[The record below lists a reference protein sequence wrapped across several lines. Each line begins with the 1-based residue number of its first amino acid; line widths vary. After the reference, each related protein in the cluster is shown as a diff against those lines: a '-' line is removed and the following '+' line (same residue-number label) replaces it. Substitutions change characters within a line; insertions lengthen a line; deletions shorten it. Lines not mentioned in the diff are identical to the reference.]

1 MLQTTVRVTLRP
13 RPWRLLAWFLAALA
27 LVWLSGR
34 VYEARTLGRT
44 DEAGRQLIADS
55 VRQEFNRLSSSLDA
69 AAAAAARQRDLM
81 LRAPA
86 DQAAAREL
94 FAALASADRAQVAVT
109 VYATDGSPLAWS
121 GRPSE
126 LPGARINGP
135 AALLVAPGSS
145 GLRLVLVHPVDA
157 PDGGAG
163 RHAGIVLAEVPL
175 PTSRSPRGLG
185 AEALTWVGAAVP
197 VTLRPGYEGGGESRS
212 PEAFVLADLDGRAL
226 LEGSIRIGDVA
237 AARLTVRAR
246 TMAALVALTALFIA
260 WLSVPVIAW
269 QRRART
275 PEAVAARSAVL
286 AALVVG
292 ARAVA
297 WAAVPL
303 AGAEAPLSG
312 AQSVSAQALWWL
324 RSPADFL
331 LTSAAC
337 LAGVMIVGD
346 IVTRLRIGLRRTRV
360 SPAGGWAGALAF
372 GLAHVAAGMASAA
385 LLAWYLGRGTLLSG
399 IAGIDWLRYSLSP
412 WDAARL
418 AVAAGLV
425 CMHASAVWAAAAVL
439 RFAAG
444 WWRVRPAG
452 PEPFGVRVAW
462 IFPVLFWVV
471 VPGALDAAYPGW
483 VLVPPALLAVALA
496 RGTARFLRWRRHS
509 SQASALVALF
519 LALALPAVTFYP
531 AAVAQADR
539 TKRRVVETRLAP
551 QAMQQRDEVQ
561 ARVRR
566 AMTQVDA
573 VPGLTDL
580 VRSQEPPAAGQ
591 VPTEYAFLV
600 WSQTDLATYRLTSA
614 IELYGEGGAITSRFA
629 LNLPEYTQA
638 QQRWQEAG
646 CGWEVF
652 EEVSPFGSEERRLLH
667 AGRGL
672 CVEEDGRTRMVGTVV
687 IHAMLDYGSL
697 PFITSQNPYVELF
710 RTPVTFDEETRLGRD
725 VEFVVYGWSLRPI
738 YASGLTTWTLD
749 AGTFRRVYA
758 SRTPFWTRQ
767 DASGRRDHVYLAN
780 DRGGIYAL
788 GYPAISPVG
797 HLVSLAELVT
807 LAGAVFVLLMLL
819 RSAGMAAAGV
829 GGERGRDLLHEI
841 RASFYRK
848 LFLAFVAV
856 AVIPVITLAFV
867 ARAYMMDRLQADVE
881 EAAIRTTT
889 VARRFVE
896 DSSRIQE
903 RGEGAAITLNDDAI
917 VGISRV
923 IDQDVNVYDGARLV
937 ATSERDLFASG
948 LLPTRTSADVYR
960 AIVLD
965 RRATF
970 VGEERS
976 GRYPYMVAAAPL
988 KIAGLNG
995 LITVPMTLR
1004 QRAIDR
1010 EFDDLNRRIL
1020 LGVLA
1025 FILIGSA
1032 LGYWMAER
1040 IADPV
1045 NRLQRATAR
1054 GRAAAARRGLQQH
1067 GGRTAAPAGRPRT
1080 HAPPRG
1086 VGRHGEAGRARNQ
1099 EPADARAAVG
1109 RAPAPRA
1116 RGSRQAAVARARR
1129 MRGLHPRPGAPASSD
1144 RRRVLELRLVAD
1156 AEARGHQPGRAGGGG
1171 GRALPGGNARRHV
1184 PRGRR
1189 PPRPAALRRR
1199 PQPRGPRAHEHDR
1212 ERAPRHAARRVAAD
1226 RRAALGRRARDPAG
1240 DPGHGGRDGPRLAR
1254 SDLRTLL
1261 LDEGRRHGTRPHHRQ
1276 AEHRDSRRDDRGG
1289 QQPGARHDGAGGD
1302 PANRPGRRPGGVR
1315 LTAARPGAGTA
1326 PTRRRRAPSAC
1337 RGTRA
1342 RAGRCAGGAG

>member
-988 KIAGLNG
+988 RIAGLNG

-1054 GRAAAARRGLQQH
+1054 LARGDLDARVAVTSSDELRRLVEAFNSMAAELQRQQGALERTHRLEAWADMARQVAHEIKNPLTPVQLSAEHLRRVHADRGKPLSPVLEECVDSILGQVRLLRQIAAEFSSFASSPTPRPVATSPAELVAEVVEPYRAGM
-1067 GGRTAAPAGRPRT
+1067 PAGMSLAVDVPRDL
-1080 HAPPRG
+1080 PPFDVDRSL
-1086 VGRHGEAGRARNQ
+1086 
-1099 EPADARAAVG
+1099 VG
-1109 RAPAPRA
+1109 RALTNMIENALHAMPRGGSLQIGGRLSDDGRAIRLEIRDTGVGMDRASLDRIFEPYFSTKAVGTGLGLTIAKRNIEIHGGTIAVDSSPGRGTTVQVEIPRTGPA
-1116 RGSRQAAVARARR
+1116 
-1129 MRGLHPRPGAPASSD
+1129 GAPEAS
-1144 RRRVLELRLVAD
+1144 
-1156 AEARGHQPGRAGGGG
+1156 G
-1171 GRALPGGNARRHV
+1171 
-1184 PRGRR
+1184 
-1189 PPRPAALRRR
+1189 
-1199 PQPRGPRAHEHDR
+1199 
-1212 ERAPRHAARRVAAD
+1212 
-1226 RRAALGRRARDPAG
+1226 
-1240 DPGHGGRDGPRLAR
+1240 
-1254 SDLRTLL
+1254 
-1261 LDEGRRHGTRPHHRQ
+1261 
-1276 AEHRDSRRDDRGG
+1276 
-1289 QQPGARHDGAGGD
+1289 
-1302 PANRPGRRPGGVR
+1302 
-1315 LTAARPGAGTA
+1315 
-1326 PTRRRRAPSAC
+1326 
-1337 RGTRA
+1337 
-1342 RAGRCAGGAG
+1342 

>member
-1032 LGYWMAER
+1032 IGYWMAER

-1045 NRLQRATAR
+1045 NRLQRATTRLAR
-1054 GRAAAARRGLQQH
+1054 GDLDARVAVTSSDELRRLVEAFNSMAGELQRQQVALERTHRLEAWADMARQVAHEIKNPLTPVQLSAEHLRRVNADRGGPLSPVLEECVDSILGQVRLLRQIAGEFSSFASSPTPRPVPTNLAELLAEVVEPYRAGLPAGITLTVDVPPGLPDLTVDRSLLGRAVTNMIENALHAMPRGGDLH
-1067 GGRTAAPAGRPRT
+1067 VSAGLTAGGRRVQLRIRDT
-1080 HAPPRG
+1080 G
-1086 VGRHGEAGRARNQ
+1086 VGM
-1099 EPADARAAVG
+1099 D
-1109 RAPAPRA
+1109 
-1116 RGSRQAAVARARR
+1116 
-1129 MRGLHPRPGAPASSD
+1129 
-1144 RRRVLELRLVAD
+1144 
-1156 AEARGHQPGRAGGGG
+1156 
-1171 GRALPGGNARRHV
+1171 
-1184 PRGRR
+1184 
-1189 PPRPAALRRR
+1189 PAAL
-1199 PQPRGPRAHEHDR
+1199 
-1212 ERAPRHAARRVAAD
+1212 ERIFEPYFSTKAVGTG
-1226 RRAALGRRARDPAG
+1226 LGLTIAKRNIEI
-1240 DPGHGGRDGPRLAR
+1240 HGGSISVESEPGL
-1254 SDLRTLL
+1254 
-1261 LDEGRRHGTRPHHRQ
+1261 GTTVRVEIPLT
-1276 AEHRDSRRDDRGG
+1276 
-1289 QQPGARHDGAGGD
+1289 GAPPP
-1302 PANRPGRRPGGVR
+1302 PAASG
-1315 LTAARPGAGTA
+1315 
-1326 PTRRRRAPSAC
+1326 
-1337 RGTRA
+1337 
-1342 RAGRCAGGAG
+1342 